1 MSTATTA
8 TTTSHDTSQNQSPR
22 STTQP
27 NNTPVTQTTPNAAQR
42 LRTMMAAVKLAF
54 TWLGVRKTLAPE
66 QRTTAAR
73 AFHAD
78 RELLSASKLILDL
91 KHPSYRA
98 VAAVRSEASGYWRT
112 VTLPFPEAGI
122 RLLPQ
127 NSLGMFA
134 TTMQTYR
141 ERLQEAARE
150 LAAQYDAMKSEAER
164 RLGTLFNASDYPSTL
179 DGLFD
184 LEVSYPTI
192 EPPQYLVA
200 LNPEVFQ
207 AEQARVRERFE
218 SAVELAEQAFAT
230 ELQRLT
236 AHLAER
242 LTGLHDGQP
251 KVFRDSAVE
260 NLREFFERFRR
271 LNIRSSPDLDM
282 LVEEAQ
288 QVITGIEPQQLRDS
302 VRLRQMVAR
311 DFEQIQASVGEMLVD
326 RPRRNIL
333 RRGNVGGEV

>member
-1 MSTATTA
+1 MSTATTTA
-8 TTTSHDTSQNQSPR
+8 HDTGQHITSR
-22 STTQP
+22 TTTQP
-27 NNTPVTQTTPNAAQR
+27 TNNPTTQTTPNAAQR
-42 LRTMMAAVKLAF
+42 LRTTMAAVKLSF
-54 TWLGVRKTLAPE
+54 TWLGVRRTLAPE

-78 RELLSASKLILDL
+78 RELLSASKLILDT
-91 KHPSYRA
+91 KNPAYRA
-98 VAAVRSEASGYWRT
+98 VAAVRSEASSYWRT

-127 NSLGMFA
+127 NSLGVFA
-134 TTMQTYR
+134 STMQTCR
-141 ERLQEAARE
+141 ERLQESARE
-150 LAAQYDAMKSEAER
+150 LASQYDTIKSEAER
-164 RLGTLFNASDYPSTL
+164 RLGTLFNQADYPSTL

-184 LEVSYPTI
+184 MEWSVVPI

-207 AEQARVRERFE
+207 QEQARVRERFE
-218 SAVELAEQAFAT
+218 SAVELAEQGFAT

-260 NLREFFERFRR
+260 NLREFFDRFRQ
-271 LNIRSSPDLDM
+271 LNIRSSPELDA
-282 LVEEAQ
+282 LVEQAQ
-288 QVITGIEPQQLRDS
+288 QTITGIEPQTLRDS
-302 VRLRQMVAR
+302 NRLRQMVAR

-333 RRGNVGGEV
+333 RRGGVGGAV